1 MNTKRFHPDLAAET
15 ERSNIE
21 LLQLVFHLDSDTKL
35 IGDQCIHIEFPAWLP
50 DSDSRCILTTVGSL
64 KAFASCATAL
74 GETKQATDHS
84 R

>member
-1 MNTKRFHPDLAAET
+1 MNTERIHPDLAA

-35 IGDQCIHIEFPAWLP
+35 IGEQCIHIEFPAWLR
-50 DSDSRCILTTVGSL
+50 DSDSGCILTMVGSL
-64 KAFASCATAL
+64 EAFASCATAL
-74 GETKQATDHS
+74 EETKQATDHS